1 MLLIVLKSLL
11 SCCLLTQTCTQLLEV
26 TSVPSQWPSV
36 NRVTFLL
43 KVSRGICC
51 LDFHP
56 FRPGFVNIFSLV
68 MNPSSPSSGSIAL
81 IKYLYLCHIL
91 FATDKSQILSS
102 LKRMGFIILWF
113 INYMWFIP
121 LGYVCHINVSLLKIT
136 ALLPLYLLLSSD
148 ILL

>member
-1 MLLIVLKSLL
+1 MLSQRDWGLLL
-11 SCCLLTQTCTQLLEV
+11 SLSLHTLAPCAAYSTKVPAFMLPLTQTCSQLLEV

-36 NRVTFLL
+36 NRATFLL

-56 FRPGFVNIFSLV
+56 FRPGFLSIFSLV

-81 IKYLYLCHIL
+81 IKSLCLCHIL

-102 LKRMGFIILWF
+102 LKRMGFIILQF
-113 INYMWFIP
+113 IYYM
-121 LGYVCHINVSLLKIT
+121 
-136 ALLPLYLLLSSD
+136 
-148 ILL
+148 